1 MISSS
6 VWFGLILVFF
16 KMEPNQTNRFGLVD
30 QFTFFSN
37 IIFICVFSTIMFF
50 GVFYFMLLFVSNNTF
65 HIIYLM
71 LYFSKNLQVVLNP
84 NETLNTKVD
93 TSHEKIRNE
102 FESLTNKTQQ

>member
-1 MISSS
+1 
-6 VWFGLILVFF
+6 
-16 KMEPNQTNRFGLVD
+16 
-30 QFTFFSN
+30 
-37 IIFICVFSTIMFF
+37 
-50 GVFYFMLLFVSNNTF
+50 
-65 HIIYLM
+65 M